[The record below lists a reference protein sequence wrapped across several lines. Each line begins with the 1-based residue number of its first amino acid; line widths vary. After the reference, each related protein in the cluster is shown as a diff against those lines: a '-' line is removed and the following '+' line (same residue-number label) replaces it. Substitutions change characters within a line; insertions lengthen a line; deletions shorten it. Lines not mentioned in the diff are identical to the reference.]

1 MSILAGENISQSF
14 NDQWLLKNV
23 NFSLQSGSKV
33 ALVGHN
39 GSGKSTLLKILAGLL
54 IPDEG
59 SIIKQDGIELG
70 YLPQE
75 FTHTHSETVFDF
87 IFKTKNKIQKLISDY
102 ESLISDPHSD
112 QKELQILMDQISA
125 NDAWDYENRSKIIL
139 SKLGI
144 TNTERL
150 IQTLSGGEKKRLSLA
165 KLLILDPDI
174 YILDEPTNHLD
185 IETIEWLEKLL
196 QKNNKTVLF
205 VSHDR
210 YFLDTVCTE
219 IREIDHGRIYTY
231 SGKYADYLEQKA
243 EREEIE
249 KISSEKA
256 NNLLRKELEWMRRQ
270 PKARGTKSK
279 SRIDSFYDLEKKA
292 KKNIHKKDI
301 SLASNMQRQGGK
313 ILKIENLNKSFSNKN
328 IVKNFSYVFKRHDRI
343 GLIGKNGTGKS
354 TFIKL
359 LTQEIEPD
367 MGHINLGETT
377 RIGYYRQEG
386 LPLDDTK
393 RVIEVVTDVAEFIQ
407 VTKGENISAA
417 QLLNRFLFPPE
428 KQYDLV
434 KKLSGGERK
443 RLQLMRVLMTNP
455 NFLILDEPSNDLDID
470 TLNILEE
477 FLLEYRGV
485 LILVSHDRY
494 LVDKI
499 CNQLFIFEEFGTI
512 RIYNGNYTSFL
523 DLKEEKEKPT
533 LKSDSIKKER
543 EEKEKKK
550 LTYKEKLELEN
561 IEKEIEDIEI
571 KTSDLTESL
580 NQTTDYK
587 ELEEISTNIKTLQIK
602 MEKKMERWMY
612 LSNFE

>member
-1 MSILAGENISQSF
+1 MSILSGENISQSF

-125 NDAWDYENRSKIIL
+125 NDAWDYENRSKTIL

-313 ILKIENLNKSFSNKN
+313 ILEIENLNKSFSNKN

>member
-1 MSILAGENISQSF
+1 
-14 NDQWLLKNV
+14 
-23 NFSLQSGSKV
+23 
-33 ALVGHN
+33 
-39 GSGKSTLLKILAGLL
+39 
-54 IPDEG
+54 
-59 SIIKQDGIELG
+59 
-70 YLPQE
+70 
-75 FTHTHSETVFDF
+75 
-87 IFKTKNKIQKLISDY
+87 
-102 ESLISDPHSD
+102 
-112 QKELQILMDQISA
+112 
-125 NDAWDYENRSKIIL
+125 
-139 SKLGI
+139 
-144 TNTERL
+144 
-150 IQTLSGGEKKRLSLA
+150 EKKRLSLA

-313 ILKIENLNKSFSNKN
+313 ILEIENLNKSFSNKN

-533 LKSDSIKKER
+533 LKSDSIKKKR
-543 EEKEKKK
+543 EEKKKK
-550 LTYKEKLELEN
+550 KQTKKEKLELEN

-580 NQTTDYK
+580 NQTR
-587 ELEEISTNIKTLQIK
+587 L
-602 MEKKMERWMY
+602 
-612 LSNFE
+612 

>member
-313 ILKIENLNKSFSNKN
+313 ILEIENLNKSFSNKN

>member
-1 MSILAGENISQSF
+1 VSILAGENISQSF

-125 NDAWDYENRSKIIL
+125 NDAWDYENRSKTIL

-313 ILKIENLNKSFSNKN
+313 ILEIENLNKSFSNKN

>member
-125 NDAWDYENRSKIIL
+125 NDAWDYENRSKTIL

-313 ILKIENLNKSFSNKN
+313 ILEIENLNKSFSNKN